1 MTKLARCSLLTLL
14 GLVLGVAAAPPLRG
28 QTDVSTA
35 QLVRAMRLLNT
46 GEYSY
51 RGENH
56 RFAPKNELIA
66 FLKKNRQLSRSPLNL
81 EDPKPYD
88 LAITT
93 SKDGDH
99 YQITLQRPSDMH
111 EKTTWC
117 KTAAFS
123 DDRGVIFLGLALDC
137 EAAPR

>member
-1 MTKLARCSLLTLL
+1 MTKLTRCSLLTLL
-14 GLVLGVAAAPPLRG
+14 ELVLGVAAAPPLRG

-46 GEYSY
+46 EEYSY

-66 FLKKNRQLSRSPLNL
+66 FLKKNGKLNRSPLNL
-81 EDPKPYD
+81 ENPKPYD

-111 EKTTWC
+111 NKSTWC

-123 DDRGVIFLGLALDC
+123 DDRGVIFLGLALGC
-137 EAAPR
+137 EAAPQ

>member
-1 MTKLARCSLLTLL
+1 MTKLTRCSSLTLL

-46 GEYSY
+46 QEYSY

-56 RFAPKNELIA
+56 RFASKNELIT
-66 FLKKNRQLSRSPLNL
+66 FLKKNGKLNRSPLNL
-81 EDPKPYD
+81 ENPKPYD

-111 EKTTWC
+111 NKSTWC

-123 DDRGVIFLGLALDC
+123 DDRGVIFLGLALGC
-137 EAAPR
+137 EAAPQ